1 MEHLDV
7 LIVGAGLS
15 GIGAAVHLQ
24 QRCPGFSV
32 GILEGRDRLGGTWDL
47 FRYPGI
53 RSDSDM
59 HTLGYAFRPWTGARA
74 IADGASI
81 LAYVRAT
88 AQEHGQAR
96 LIRYQHR
103 VTAASWSSTEARWT
117 VTVEVGPGQ
126 ATQQLSCR
134 FLHVCTGYY
143 NYEHGYTPDFAGMA
157 SFGGRIVHPQAW
169 PADLDVTGQRVVVIG
184 SGATAV
190 TLVPALAERAA
201 HVTMLQRSPTYIVA
215 RPARDALADWLR
227 QRLPAGLA
235 YGLTRWKNVLLGQ
248 LFFQLAKRWP
258 QQIALKIIAQA
269 QALAGP
275 GTDIHHLTPR
285 YKPWDQ
291 RLCLVPDGDL
301 FNALQQGRA
310 AIVTDQISHF
320 TPTGL
325 QLASGQ
331 TLTADVIVTATGL
344 DLLALGGMALTV
356 DGRTVVLKDCL
367 SYKGMMLSG
376 VPNLA
381 YVVGYTNAS
390 WTLKADLTS
399 AYVCRL
405 LQRLGQGQGQGLHQ
419 GYSHCTPML
428 QEAAVSREAWVDF
441 SSGYIQ
447 RSLDRFPGQG
457 KQAPWRLRQNYA
469 LDLLALRFGRLADGT
484 LQWTKPKSPG
494 SPVVAG
500 DDTLPRQPR
509 LPRHSREG
517 GNPRL
522 PRQTTW
528 RAAGILAALALAATA
543 WWLLGQPG
551 LPKPGAP
558 AASTERTTCP
568 LPPSTSPHPGML
580 WVPAGSF
587 AFGDTVYR
595 EETPVRLA
603 TVQGFWMDRTEVTN
617 AEFARFVQAT
627 GYVTTAERPVDA
639 KLHPGLPPAMQQPG
653 AVVFVNPTELRNGG
667 DPRQWWQYLPGANW
681 RHPAGPGSSIAGRD
695 AFPVVAVTLEDAQ
708 AYARW
713 AGRSLP
719 TEREWEWAAGGGQTA
734 TPPTTPP
741 TAPGAAPA
749 QPTQANTWQGF
760 FPLANQAS
768 DGFTGLAPVGC
779 FAANGFGLHDMI
791 GNVWELTADVYTED
805 HSGPDTLAPDQPPI
819 AARPA
824 AANGAAGRHVI
835 KGGSYLCAP
844 NYCMRYRP
852 GARQAQEDDLATSH
866 LGFRTVLRAPGP

>member
-1 MEHLDV
+1 MERLDV

-24 QRCPGFSV
+24 RRCPGLTV
-32 GILEGRDRLGGTWDL
+32 AMLEGRERLGGTWDL

-74 IADGASI
+74 IADGAAI
-81 LAYVRAT
+81 LDYVRAT
-88 AQEHGQAR
+88 AQEHGLAE

-103 VTAASWSSTEARWT
+103 VTAASWSTTEARWT
-117 VTVEVGPGQ
+117 VSITVGPAQ
-126 ATQQLSCR
+126 TTQQLSCR

-143 NYEHGYTPDFAGMA
+143 NYEHGYTPPFAGLA
-157 SFGGRIVHPQAW
+157 SFAGRIVHPQAW
-169 PADLDVTGQRVVVIG
+169 PADLDVSGQRVVVIG

-201 HVTMLQRSPTYIVA
+201 HVTMLQRSPTYILA
-215 RPARDALADWLR
+215 RPGRDALADWLR

-235 YGLTRWKNVLLGQ
+235 YGLTRWKIVLLGQ

-258 QQIALKIIAQA
+258 QQVAHKIIAQA

-275 GTDIHHLTPR
+275 GTDIRHLTPR

-301 FNALQQGRA
+301 FTAIRQGRA
-310 AIVTDQISHF
+310 TVVTDQISHF

-331 TLTADVIVTATGL
+331 TLAADVVVTATGL

-356 DGRTVVLKDCL
+356 DGRPVVLKDCL
-367 SYKGMMLSG
+367 AYKGMMLSG

-390 WTLKADLTS
+390 WTLKADLAS

-405 LQRLGQGQGQGLHQ
+405 LQRLNR
-419 GYSHCTPML
+419 GYSQCTPVL
-428 QEAAVSREAWVDF
+428 HDGDVTREAWVDF

-457 KQAPWRLRQNYA
+457 DKAPWRLRQNYA

-484 LQWTKPKSPG
+484 LQWHRTS
-494 SPVVAG
+494 
-500 DDTLPRQPR
+500 
-509 LPRHSREG
+509 RHSRES

-522 PRQTTW
+522 TRPSRWQ
-528 RAAGILAALALAATA
+528 AAFVVAALALVAIA

-551 LPKPGAP
+551 LPKPQAP
-558 AASTERTTCP
+558 AAPAERTACP
-568 LPPSTSPHPGML
+568 LPPSTSPHPGMV
-580 WVPAGSF
+580 WVPGGSF

-595 EETPVRLA
+595 EETPVRPA

-627 GYVTTAERPVDA
+627 GYLTTAERPVDPQ
-639 KLHPGLPPAMQQPG
+639 LHPGLPPAMQQPG

-681 RHPAGPGSSIAGRD
+681 RHPSGPGSGIAGRE
-695 AFPVVAVTLEDAQ
+695 AYPVVAVTLADAQ

-734 TPPTTPP
+734 PLPTTPP
-741 TAPGAAPA
+741 PPPGAAPA

-791 GNVWELTADVYTED
+791 GNVWELTADVYTDD
-805 HSGPDTLAPDQPPI
+805 HRGPDTLPPDQPPV
-819 AARPA
+819 AARPVGPQ
-824 AANGAAGRHVI
+824 GAAGRHVI

-852 GARQAQEDDLATSH
+852 GARQAQEDDLGAGH

>member
-1 MEHLDV
+1 MEHFDV

-24 QRCPGFSV
+24 QRCPGLSV
-32 GILEGRDRLGGTWDL
+32 GILEARDRLGGTWDL

-74 IADGASI
+74 IADGAAI
-81 LAYVRAT
+81 LDYVRAT
-88 AQEHGQAR
+88 AQEHQLEQ

-103 VTAASWSSTEARWT
+103 VTTASWSSTEARWI
-117 VTVEVGPGQ
+117 VNIAVGPDQ
-126 ATQQLSCR
+126 AMQQLSCR

-143 NYEHGYTPDFAGMA
+143 NYQHGYTPDFAGMA
-157 SFGGRIVHPQAW
+157 SFTGRLVHPQAW

-201 HVTMLQRSPTYIVA
+201 HVTMLQRSPTYLVA

-258 QQIALKIIAQA
+258 QQVAHKIIAKA
-269 QALAGP
+269 QVLAGP
-275 GTDIHHLTPR
+275 GTDIRHLTPR

-301 FNALQQGRA
+301 FTAIRQGWA
-310 AIVTDQISHF
+310 TVVTDQISHF

-331 TLTADVIVTATGL
+331 TLAAEVIVTATGL

-356 DGRTVVLKDCL
+356 DGRPVVLKDCL

-405 LQRLGQGQGQGLHQ
+405 LQRLGQGLNQ
-419 GYSHCTPML
+419 GYSHCTPVL
-428 QEAAVSREAWVDF
+428 HDAAVKREAWVDF

-484 LQWTKPKSPG
+484 LQWHHLPG
-494 SPVVAG
+494 
-500 DDTLPRQPR
+500 
-509 LPRHSREG
+509 HSRES
-517 GNPRL
+517 GNPRFW
-522 PRQTTW
+522 RQTTW
-528 RAAGILAALALAATA
+528 RAAGIVASLAVAFAA

-551 LPKPGAP
+551 LPKPRPLA
-558 AASTERTTCP
+558 ERSACS

-595 EETPVRLA
+595 EETPVRQA

-639 KLHPGLPPAMQQPG
+639 RLHPGLSPAMQQPG

-681 RHPAGPGSSIAGRD
+681 RHPSGPGSSLAGRD
-695 AFPVVAVTLEDAQ
+695 AYPVVAVTLADAQ
-708 AYARW
+708 AYALW

-734 TPPTTPP
+734 PLPTTPP
-741 TAPGAAPA
+741 PPPGAAPA
-749 QPTQANTWQGF
+749 QPTPANTWQGF

-791 GNVWELTADVYTED
+791 GNVWELTADVYTDD
-805 HSGPDTLAPDQPPI
+805 HRGPDTLPPDQPPI
-819 AARPA
+819 ATLPA
-824 AANGAAGRHVI
+824 GAAGAASRHVI

-866 LGFRTVLRAPGP
+866 LGFRTVLRTPGP

>member
-24 QRCPGFSV
+24 QRCPGLSV
-32 GILEGRDRLGGTWDL
+32 GILEARDRLGGTWDL

-59 HTLGYAFRPWTGARA
+59 HTQGYAFRPWTGARA
-74 IADGASI
+74 IADGAAI
-81 LAYVRAT
+81 LDYVRAT
-88 AQEHGQAR
+88 AQEHQLEQ

-103 VTAASWSSTEARWT
+103 VTTASWSSTEARWI
-117 VTVEVGPGQ
+117 VNIAVGPDQ
-126 ATQQLSCR
+126 AMQQLSCR

-143 NYEHGYTPDFAGMA
+143 NYQHGYTPDFAGMA
-157 SFGGRIVHPQAW
+157 SFTGRLVHPQAW
-169 PADLDVTGQRVVVIG
+169 PADLDVSGQRVVVIG

-227 QRLPAGLA
+227 QSLPAGLA

-258 QQIALKIIAQA
+258 QQVAHKIIAQA
-269 QALAGP
+269 QVLAGP
-275 GTDIHHLTPR
+275 GTDIRHLTPR

-301 FNALQQGRA
+301 FTAIRQGWA
-310 AIVTDQISHF
+310 TVVTDQISHF

-331 TLTADVIVTATGL
+331 TLAAEVIVTATGL

-356 DGRTVVLKDCL
+356 DGRPVVLKDCL

-405 LQRLGQGQGQGLHQ
+405 LQRLGQGLNQ
-419 GYSHCTPML
+419 GYSHCTPVL
-428 QEAAVSREAWVDF
+428 HDAAVKREAWVDF

-484 LQWTKPKSPG
+484 LQWHHLPG
-494 SPVVAG
+494 
-500 DDTLPRQPR
+500 
-509 LPRHSREG
+509 HSRES
-517 GNPRL
+517 GNPRFW
-522 PRQTTW
+522 RQTTW
-528 RAAGILAALALAATA
+528 RAAGIVASLAVAFAA

-551 LPKPGAP
+551 LPKPRPLA
-558 AASTERTTCP
+558 ERSACS

-595 EETPVRLA
+595 EETPVRQA

-627 GYVTTAERPVDA
+627 GYVTTAERPVGA
-639 KLHPGLPPAMQQPG
+639 RLHPGLPPAMQQPG

-667 DPRQWWQYLPGANW
+667 DPRQWWQYLPGANG
-681 RHPAGPGSSIAGRD
+681 RHPSGPGSSLAGRD
-695 AFPVVAVTLEDAQ
+695 AYPVVAVTLADAQ
-708 AYARW
+708 AYALW

-719 TEREWEWAAGGGQTA
+719 TEREWEWAAGGGCNRQC
-734 TPPTTPP
+734 
-741 TAPGAAPA
+741 GR
-749 QPTQANTWQGF
+749 
-760 FPLANQAS
+760 
-768 DGFTGLAPVGC
+768 D
-779 FAANGFGLHDMI
+779 
-791 GNVWELTADVYTED
+791 
-805 HSGPDTLAPDQPPI
+805 
-819 AARPA
+819 
-824 AANGAAGRHVI
+824 AGRLP
-835 KGGSYLCAP
+835 SAL
-844 NYCMRYRP
+844 
-852 GARQAQEDDLATSH
+852 AQKPWIPACSLPST
-866 LGFRTVLRAPGP
+866 

>member
-1 MEHLDV
+1 VEQLDV

-15 GIGAAVHLQ
+15 GIGAAVHL
-24 QRCPGFSV
+24 RRRRPGLRV
-32 GILEGRDRLGGTWDL
+32 AILEGRERLGGTWDL

-74 IADGASI
+74 IADGAAI
-81 LAYVRAT
+81 LDYVRAT
-88 AQEHGQAR
+88 AQEHGLAA

-103 VTAASWSSTEARWT
+103 VTAASWSSTEARWIVSIT
-117 VTVEVGPGQ
+117 VGPAQ

-143 NYEHGYTPDFAGMA
+143 NYQHGYTPDFAGLA
-157 SFGGRIVHPQAW
+157 SFTGRLVHPQAW

-190 TLVPALAERAA
+190 TLVPALAQQAA
-201 HVTMLQRSPTYIVA
+201 HVTMLQRSPSYILA
-215 RPARDALADWLR
+215 RPAQDALADWLR
-227 QRLPAGLA
+227 EHMPAGLA

-258 QQIALKIIAQA
+258 QQVAHKIIAQA

-275 GTDIHHLTPR
+275 GTDIRHFTPR

-301 FNALQQGRA
+301 FDAIRQGRA
-310 AIVTDQISHF
+310 TVVTDQISHF

-331 TLTADVIVTATGL
+331 TLAADVVVTATGL

-356 DGRTVVLKDCL
+356 DGRPVVLKDCL

-405 LQRLGQGQGQGLHQ
+405 LQRLGQG
-419 GYSHCTPML
+419 YSHCVPVLKDTH
-428 QEAAVSREAWVDF
+428 VTREAWVDF

-457 KQAPWRLRQNYA
+457 NKAPWRLRQNFA

-484 LQWTKPKSPG
+484 LQWAKPKIHG

-500 DDTLPRQPR
+500 DDKQA
-509 LPRHSREG
+509 RHSRPRSGRGQAAG
-517 GNPRL
+517 GNPWLSR
-522 PRQTTW
+522 PRTW
-528 RAAGILAALALAATA
+528 QAAGIVAALALAVGA

-551 LPKPGAP
+551 LPTP
-558 AASTERTTCP
+558 AGPAERTACA
-568 LPPSTSPHPGML
+568 LAPSTGPRPGMV
-580 WVPAGSF
+580 WVPGGSF

-595 EETPVRLA
+595 EETPVRPA

-627 GYVTTAERPVDA
+627 GYITTAERPVDA
-639 KLHPGLPPAMQQPG
+639 QLHPGLPPAMQQPG

-681 RHPAGPGSSIAGRD
+681 RHPAGPSSSIAGRD
-695 AFPVVAVTLEDAQ
+695 AYPVVAVTLADAQ

-734 TPPTTPP
+734 TEATNQPSN
-741 TAPGAAPA
+741 PGATPA

-791 GNVWELTADVYTED
+791 GNVWELTTDVYTND
-805 HSGPDTLAPDQPPI
+805 HHGPDTLPPDQPPV
-819 AARPA
+819 AARPDGPQ
-824 AANGAAGRHVI
+824 GAAGRHVI

>member
-1 MEHLDV
+1 MEQFNV

-24 QRCPGFSV
+24 RQCPDQSV
-32 GILEGRDRLGGTWDL
+32 CILESRGQLGGTWDL

-59 HTLGYAFRPWTGARA
+59 HTLGYAFRPWTGVRA
-74 IADGASI
+74 IADGATI
-81 LAYVRAT
+81 LDYLRAT
-88 AQEHGQAR
+88 AQEYGLER

-103 VTAASWSSTEARWT
+103 VTSASWSSSEGRWT
-117 VTVEVGPGQ
+117 VSVAVGPEQ
-126 ATQQLSCR
+126 APQQLSCR
-134 FLHVCTGYY
+134 FLLVCTGYY
-143 NYEHGYTPDFAGMA
+143 NYEHGYTPEFAGTA
-157 SFGGRIVHPQAW
+157 DFTGRLVHPQAW

-201 HVTMLQRSPTYIVA
+201 HVTMLQRSPSYLMA
-215 RPARDALADWLR
+215 RPAHDALADWLR
-227 QRLPAGLA
+227 QRLPSPLA

-248 LFFQLAKRWP
+248 LFFQLARRWP
-258 QQIALKIIAQA
+258 QQIAHKIIAQA

-275 GTDIHHLTPR
+275 RTDIHHLTPR

-291 RLCLVPDGDL
+291 RLCLVPDGDM
-301 FNALQQGRA
+301 FSAIRQGRA
-310 AIVTDQISHF
+310 SIVTDQISHF

-331 TLTADVIVTATGL
+331 TLAADVVVTATGL
-344 DLLALGGMALTV
+344 DLLALGGMGLMV
-356 DGRTVVLKDCL
+356 DGQPVVLKDCL
-367 SYKGMMLSG
+367 GYKGMMLSG

-399 AYVCRL
+399 AFVCRSV
-405 LQRLGQGQGQGLHQ
+405 QRLNQ
-419 GYSHCTPML
+419 GYSHCVPVL
-428 QEAAVSREAWVDF
+428 QDASVTRQNWVDF

-447 RSLDRFPGQG
+447 RSLDSFPGQG
-457 KQAPWRLRQNYA
+457 SKAPWRLRQNYA

-484 LQWTKPKSPG
+484 LQWTKPKSHG
-494 SPVVAG
+494 SPIAAG
-500 DDTLPRQPR
+500 DDGVARHSLPS
-509 LPRHSREG
+509 RHSREG
-517 GNPRL
+517 GNPWL
-522 PRQTTW
+522 SRQRTW
-528 RAAGILAALALAATA
+528 QAAGIAASLAVAFAS

-551 LPKPGAP
+551 LPKPATP
-558 AASTERTTCP
+558 AERTSCP
-568 LPPSTSPHPGML
+568 LAPSTSTSPHPGMV

-595 EETPVRLA
+595 EETPVRPA
-603 TVQGFWMDRTEVTN
+603 TVKGFWMDRTEVTN
-617 AEFARFVQAT
+617 AEFTRFVQAT

-639 KLHPGLPPAMQQPG
+639 KLHPGLPPEMQQPG
-653 AVVFVNPTELRNGG
+653 AVVFVNPTELRRGG

-681 RHPAGPGSSIAGRD
+681 RHPAGPGSGIDGRD
-695 AFPVVAVTLEDAQ
+695 AFPVVAVTLADAQ

-719 TEREWEWAAGGGQTA
+719 TEREWEWAASGGQA
-734 TPPTTPP
+734 PPTQTS
-741 TAPGAAPA
+741 PGAAPA
-749 QPTQANTWQGF
+749 QPAQANTWQGF

-805 HSGPDTLAPDQPPI
+805 HSGPDTLAPDQPPV

-824 AANGAAGRHVI
+824 AATGAAGRHVI

-866 LGFRTVLRAPGP
+866 LGFRTLLHAPGP

>member
-1 MEHLDV
+1 V
-7 LIVGAGLS
+7 LHD
-15 GIGAAVHLQ
+15 AAV
-24 QRCPGFSV
+24 
-32 GILEGRDRLGGTWDL
+32 T
-47 FRYPGI
+47 
-53 RSDSDM
+53 
-59 HTLGYAFRPWTGARA
+59 
-74 IADGASI
+74 
-81 LAYVRAT
+81 
-88 AQEHGQAR
+88 
-96 LIRYQHR
+96 
-103 VTAASWSSTEARWT
+103 
-117 VTVEVGPGQ
+117 
-126 ATQQLSCR
+126 
-134 FLHVCTGYY
+134 
-143 NYEHGYTPDFAGMA
+143 
-157 SFGGRIVHPQAW
+157 
-169 PADLDVTGQRVVVIG
+169 
-184 SGATAV
+184 
-190 TLVPALAERAA
+190 
-201 HVTMLQRSPTYIVA
+201 
-215 RPARDALADWLR
+215 
-227 QRLPAGLA
+227 
-235 YGLTRWKNVLLGQ
+235 
-248 LFFQLAKRWP
+248 
-258 QQIALKIIAQA
+258 
-269 QALAGP
+269 
-275 GTDIHHLTPR
+275 
-285 YKPWDQ
+285 
-291 RLCLVPDGDL
+291 
-301 FNALQQGRA
+301 
-310 AIVTDQISHF
+310 
-320 TPTGL
+320 
-325 QLASGQ
+325 
-331 TLTADVIVTATGL
+331 
-344 DLLALGGMALTV
+344 
-356 DGRTVVLKDCL
+356 
-367 SYKGMMLSG
+367 
-376 VPNLA
+376 
-381 YVVGYTNAS
+381 
-390 WTLKADLTS
+390 
-399 AYVCRL
+399 
-405 LQRLGQGQGQGLHQ
+405 
-419 GYSHCTPML
+419 
-428 QEAAVSREAWVDF
+428 REAWVDF

-484 LQWTKPKSPG
+484 LQWHPPTRHS
-494 SPVVAG
+494 
-500 DDTLPRQPR
+500 R

-551 LPKPGAP
+551 LPKPEA

-595 EETPVRLA
+595 EETPVRPA

-639 KLHPGLPPAMQQPG
+639 KLHPGLPQEMQQPG

-681 RHPAGPGSSIAGRD
+681 RHPAGPGSSITGHD
-695 AFPVVAVTLEDAQ
+695 AYPVVAVTLEDAQ

-713 AGRSLP
+713 SGRSLP

-734 TPPTTPP
+734 ALPTTPP
-741 TAPGAAPA
+741 TAPGTAPA
-749 QPTQANTWQGF
+749 QPAQANTWQGF

-779 FAANGFGLHDMI
+779 FAANAFGLHDMI

-805 HSGPDTLAPDQPPI
+805 HSGPETLAPDQPPL

>member
-74 IADGASI
+74 IADGAAI
-81 LAYVRAT
+81 LDYVRAT
-88 AQEHGQAR
+88 AKEHGLAQ

-103 VTAASWSSTEARWT
+103 VTAASWSSAEARWT
-117 VTVEVGPGQ
+117 VSVTVGPAQ
-126 ATQQLSCR
+126 AAQQLSCR

-169 PADLDVTGQRVVVIG
+169 PADLDVSGQRVVVIG

-201 HVTMLQRSPTYIVA
+201 HVTMLQRSPSYVLA

-227 QRLPAGLA
+227 RHVPAGLA

-258 QQIALKIIAQA
+258 QQVAHKIIAQA
-269 QALAGP
+269 QVLAGP
-275 GTDIHHLTPR
+275 GTDIRHLTPR

-301 FNALQQGRA
+301 FTAIRQGRA
-310 AIVTDQISHF
+310 TVVTDQISHF

-331 TLTADVIVTATGL
+331 TLAAEVIVTATGL

-356 DGRTVVLKDCL
+356 DGRPVVLKDCL

-405 LQRLGQGQGQGLHQ
+405 LQRLGQGFSQCMPVLHD
-419 GYSHCTPML
+419 
-428 QEAAVSREAWVDF
+428 AAVAREAWVDF

-469 LDLLALRFGRLADGT
+469 LDLLALCFGRLADGT
-484 LQWTKPKSPG
+484 LQWHHLPG
-494 SPVVAG
+494 
-500 DDTLPRQPR
+500 
-509 LPRHSREG
+509 HSRES
-517 GNPRL
+517 GNPRFW
-522 PRQTTW
+522 RQTTW
-528 RAAGILAALALAATA
+528 RAAGIVASLAVAFAA

-551 LPKPGAP
+551 LPKPRPLA
-558 AASTERTTCP
+558 ERSACS

-595 EETPVRLA
+595 EETPVRQA

-627 GYVTTAERPVDA
+627 GYVTTAERPADA
-639 KLHPGLPPAMQQPG
+639 RLHPGLPPAMQQPG

-681 RHPAGPGSSIAGRD
+681 RHPSGPGSSLAGRD
-695 AFPVVAVTLEDAQ
+695 AYPVVAVTLADAQ

-734 TPPTTPP
+734 PLPTTPP
-741 TAPGAAPA
+741 PPPGAAPA

-791 GNVWELTADVYTED
+791 GNVWELTADVYTDD
-805 HSGPDTLAPDQPPI
+805 HSGPDTLPPDQPPI
-819 AARPA
+819 ATRPA
-824 AANGAAGRHVI
+824 GAAGAASRHVI

-866 LGFRTVLRAPGP
+866 LGFRTVLRTPGP

>member
-1 MEHLDV
+1 MEQIDV
-7 LIVGAGLS
+7 LIIGAGLS
-15 GIGAAVHLQ
+15 GIGAAVHLERECPD
-24 QRCPGFSV
+24 QRVC
-32 GILEGRDRLGGTWDL
+32 ILESRDQLGGTWDL

-59 HTLGYAFRPWTGARA
+59 HTLGYAFRPWTGVRA

-81 LAYVRAT
+81 LDYLRA
-88 AQEHGQAR
+88 AAREHGLER

-103 VTAASWSSTEARWT
+103 VKAACWSSSEGRWT
-117 VTVEVGPGQ
+117 VTVLVGPAQ
-126 ATQQLSCR
+126 VPQQLSCR
-134 FLHVCTGYY
+134 FLLVCTGYY
-143 NYEHGYTPDFAGMA
+143 NYEHGYTPEYVGTADFT
-157 SFGGRIVHPQAW
+157 GRLVHPQAW

-190 TLVPALAERAA
+190 TLVPALAQQAA
-201 HVTMLQRSPTYIVA
+201 HVTMLQRSPSYLLA
-215 RPARDALADWLR
+215 RPAHDALAHWLR
-227 QRLPAGLA
+227 QRLPSPLA
-235 YGLTRWKNVLLGQ
+235 YALTRWKNVLLGQ
-248 LFFQLAKRWP
+248 LFFQLARRWP
-258 QQIALKIIAQA
+258 ELVAHKLIAKA
-269 QALAGP
+269 QALTGP
-275 GTDIHHLTPR
+275 GTELEHLTPR

-301 FNALQQGRA
+301 FGAIRQGRA
-310 AIVTDQISHF
+310 AIVTDQISYF

-325 QLASGQ
+325 QLVSGR
-331 TLTADVIVTATGL
+331 TLAADVVVTATGL
-344 DLLALGGMALTV
+344 DLLALGGMALSV
-356 DGRTVVLKDCL
+356 DGRPVVLRDCL

-405 LQRLGQGQGQGLHQ
+405 VHRLNQ
-419 GYSHCTPML
+419 GYSHCVPVL
-428 QEAAVSREAWVDF
+428 QDASVKRQNWVDF

-457 KQAPWRLRQNYA
+457 NKAPWRLRQNYA
-469 LDLLALRFGRLADGT
+469 IDLLALRFGRLADGT
-484 LQWTKPKSPG
+484 LQWHRRSCHSRDSAEAPG
-494 SPVVAG
+494 SA
-500 DDTLPRQPR
+500 RR
-509 LPRHSREG
+509 
-517 GNPRL
+517 
-522 PRQTTW
+522 TW
-528 RAAGILAALALAATA
+528 QATGILSVLAVALAA
-543 WWLLGQPG
+543 WWWLGQPG
-551 LPKPGAP
+551 LAQP
-558 AASTERTTCP
+558 ASHPERTTCP
-568 LPPSTSPHPGML
+568 LSPSTSPHPGMV
-580 WVPAGSF
+580 WVPGGSF

-595 EETPVRLA
+595 EETPVRPA
-603 TVQGFWMDRTEVTN
+603 TVQGLWMDRTEVTN

-639 KLHPGLPPAMQQPG
+639 KLHPGLPPQMQQPG
-653 AVVFVNPTELRNGG
+653 AVVFVNPTELRHGG

-681 RHPAGPGSSIAGRD
+681 RQPAGPGSNIDGRD
-695 AFPVVAVTLEDAQ
+695 AFPVVAVTLADAQ
-708 AYARW
+708 AYAIW

-719 TEREWEWAAGGGQTA
+719 SEREWEWAARGGQ
-734 TPPTTPP
+734 
-741 TAPGAAPA
+741 AASAEASPDAGSA
-749 QPTQANTWQGF
+749 QPAQANTWQGF

-779 FAANGFGLHDMI
+779 FTANGFGLHDMI

-805 HSGPDTLAPDQPPI
+805 HSGPDTLAPDQPPV

-824 AANGAAGRHVI
+824 AAKGTAGRHVI

>member
-24 QRCPGFSV
+24 QRCPGLSV
-32 GILEGRDRLGGTWDL
+32 GILEARDRLGGTWDL

-74 IADGASI
+74 IADGVSI
-81 LAYVRAT
+81 LEYVRAT
-88 AQEHGQAR
+88 AQEHQLEQ

-103 VTAASWSSTEARWT
+103 VTTASWSSTEARWI
-117 VTVEVGPGQ
+117 VNIAVGPDQ
-126 ATQQLSCR
+126 AMQQLSCR

-143 NYEHGYTPDFAGMA
+143 NYQHGYTPDFAGMA
-157 SFGGRIVHPQAW
+157 SFTGRLVHPQAW

-258 QQIALKIIAQA
+258 QQVAHKIIAKA
-269 QALAGP
+269 QVLAGP
-275 GTDIHHLTPR
+275 GTDIRHLTPR

-301 FNALQQGRA
+301 FTAIRQGWA
-310 AIVTDQISHF
+310 TVVTDQISHF

-331 TLTADVIVTATGL
+331 TLAAEVIVTATGL

-356 DGRTVVLKDCL
+356 DGRPVVLKDCL

-405 LQRLGQGQGQGLHQ
+405 LQRLGQGLNQ
-419 GYSHCTPML
+419 GYSHCTPVL
-428 QEAAVSREAWVDF
+428 HDAAVEREAWVDF

-484 LQWTKPKSPG
+484 LQWHHLPG
-494 SPVVAG
+494 
-500 DDTLPRQPR
+500 
-509 LPRHSREG
+509 HSRES
-517 GNPRL
+517 GNPRFW
-522 PRQTTW
+522 RQTTW
-528 RAAGILAALALAATA
+528 RAAGIVASLAVAFAA

-551 LPKPGAP
+551 LPKPRPLA
-558 AASTERTTCP
+558 ERSACS

-595 EETPVRLA
+595 EETPVRQA

-639 KLHPGLPPAMQQPG
+639 RLHPGLSPAMQQPG

-681 RHPAGPGSSIAGRD
+681 RHPSGPGSSLAGRD
-695 AFPVVAVTLEDAQ
+695 AYPVVAVTLADAQ
-708 AYARW
+708 AYALW

-734 TPPTTPP
+734 PLPTTPP
-741 TAPGAAPA
+741 PPPGAAPA

-791 GNVWELTADVYTED
+791 GNVWELTADVYTDD
-805 HSGPDTLAPDQPPI
+805 HRGPDTVPPDQPPI
-819 AARPA
+819 ATLPA
-824 AANGAAGRHVI
+824 GAAGAASRHVI

-866 LGFRTVLRAPGP
+866 LGFRTVLRTPGP